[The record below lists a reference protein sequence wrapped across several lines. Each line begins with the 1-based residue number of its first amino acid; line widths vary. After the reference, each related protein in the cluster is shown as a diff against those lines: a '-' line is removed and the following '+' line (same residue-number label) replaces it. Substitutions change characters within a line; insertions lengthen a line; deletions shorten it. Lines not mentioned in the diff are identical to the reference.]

1 MRGRVARTC
10 PKLPPVIRPRSV
22 NAPFAR
28 VLRIALPILL
38 VLACGFAGSSWAA
51 RTAPRFDTVVIDAGH
66 GGDDAGALGR
76 SGLAEKDLVLGL
88 AKQLRAELA
97 RGGLRVVMTRVD
109 DTFVSLEERFA
120 IANDA
125 RGDLFVSIHANASL
139 DPTAHGSEVYYYAS
153 VASDE
158 DAGRLASRENA
169 ALRASALNASV
180 AADPVL
186 AILGDMKRGA
196 YDEESARFARLAEV
210 GLARM
215 SSNTTRGV
223 KQAPFVVLSGQM
235 PASLV
240 EVGFLTHS
248 GEEKRMRSK
257 SGQKQIVAALK
268 GAVLEYGRSFN
279 KKWETR

>member
-1 MRGRVARTC
+1 M
-10 PKLPPVIRPRSV
+10 
-22 NAPFAR
+22 
-28 VLRIALPILL
+28 
-38 VLACGFAGSSWAA
+38 
-51 RTAPRFDTVVIDAGH
+51 
-66 GGDDAGALGR
+66 
-76 SGLAEKDLVLGL
+76 
-88 AKQLRAELA
+88 
-97 RGGLRVVMTRVD
+97 
-109 DTFVSLEERFA
+109 
-120 IANDA
+120 
-125 RGDLFVSIHANASL
+125 
-139 DPTAHGSEVYYYAS
+139 YYYAS

-215 SSNTTRGV
+215 GSNTTRGV

-248 GEEKRMRSK
+248 GEEKRMRST
-257 SGQKQIVAALK
+257 SGQKQIVAALND
-268 GAVLEYGRSFN
+268 AVLEYGRSFN